1 MSLDRTTRKVV
12 YQGDGKTTVFPFA
25 FKVFA
30 PSDIAVEV
38 GTPDENSRALA
49 YGSDYTVRLNAGQ
62 EENPGGQVTVA
73 EAPASGLNLAVVSAI
88 PALQPMVL
96 TPYDGFN
103 PETLNDDS
111 DRHVALIQQLE
122 ERVERCVSVDATDT
136 MTPGELKQKLL
147 DAADDAT
154 VVAKGYAEAA
164 KQSASEAAASEA
176 NAAASAEAA
185 AKTLTEAEATIAAK
199 ADSEIDRVAEA
210 ADGQIERVR
219 AAGDAEIFKRGFGNK
234 EETWT
239 LEADLASGDTLT
251 LPNDLTYLVGRHHL
265 RLSWNGLL
273 LYPGRQFAEV
283 GDSDT
288 SSKTVQVLMP
298 MSTGDELDAWVGVLG
313 NGEVAEALQ
322 TAAEARDAVADL
334 SRRVVYREEQ

>member
-12 YQGDGKTTVFPFA
+12 YQGDGKTVVFPFA

-38 GTPDENSRALA
+38 GTPDENSRSLS
-49 YGSDYTVRLNAGQ
+49 YGSDYSVKLNAGQ

-73 EAPASGLNLAVVSAI
+73 EAPASGLNIAVVSDI

-122 ERVERCVSVDATDT
+122 EQVSRCVSVDATDT

-147 DAADDAT
+147 DAANDAT

-164 KQSASEAAASEA
+164 KASSEAAASSASEAAASA
-176 NAAASAEAA
+176 AEAA
-185 AKTLTEAEATIAAK
+185 AQK
-199 ADSEIDRVAEA
+199 DRVIETADGQIERVVDA
-210 ADGQIERVR
+210 TDGQIERVR
-219 AAGDAEIFKRGFGNK
+219 AAGDDEIYKQGLGNK
-234 EETWT
+234 EEVWT
-239 LEADLASGDTLT
+239 LEGGLASGDTLA
-251 LPNDLTYLVGRHHL
+251 LPNDLYYIVGRHHL
-265 RLSWNGLL
+265 RLSWNGIL
-273 LYPGRQFAEV
+273 LYPGRQYEEA
-283 GDSDT
+283 GDADKQSR
-288 SSKTVQVLMP
+288 SVRVLMP
-298 MSTGDELDAWVGVLG
+298 MQDGDELDAWVGVLG
-313 NGEVAEALQ
+313 SGDVGEAIAM
-322 TAAEARDAVADL
+322 AAQAQDAVAEL
-334 SRRVVYREEQ
+334 SRKVVYREES

>member
-38 GTPDENSRALA
+38 GTPNENSRSLL
-49 YGSDYTVRLNAGQ
+49 YGSDYTVKLNADQ
-62 EENPGGQVTVA
+62 EENPGGAVTVA

-122 ERVERCVSVDATDT
+122 ERIGRCVSVDATDT

-147 DAADDAT
+147 DATNDAT

-164 KQSASEAAASEA
+164 KRSASEAAASEA
-176 NAAASAEAA
+176 SAAASAEAA
-185 AKTLTEAEATIAAK
+185 ANTLTEAEAAIAAK
-199 ADSEIDRVAEA
+199 ADSEIGRVVEA
-210 ADGQIERVR
+210 TDGQIERIE
-219 AAGDAEIFKRGFGNK
+219 AAGDNEIFKQGLVNM
-234 EETWT
+234 EQVWT
-239 LEADLASGDTLT
+239 LASDLASGGTLT
-251 LPNDLTYLVGRHHL
+251 LPNGLTYLVGRHHL

-273 LYPGRQFAEV
+273 LYPGRQFEEV
-283 GDSDT
+283 GGSDT
-288 SSKTVQVLMP
+288 ASSSVRVLMP
-298 MSTGDELDAWVGVLG
+298 MQVGDELDAWVGVLG
-313 NGEVAEALQ
+313 NGEVAGAIEAAN
-322 TAAEARDAVADL
+322 AAQDAVAEL
-334 SRRVVYREEQ
+334 SRKVVYKEES